1 MGQIDVA
8 RVLLAALGRAH
19 VTQERDLLFALHRE
33 LVRKDQEASK
43 SRVSELA
50 KHVEEEM
57 NKQRSAEDGGA
68 GEAGLSDEELQR
80 MLVTLQEALRPS
92 DEGVRKN
99 TKLSTEEQQQREGE
113 HQRRVARAQPQLWR
127 QTQWTP
133 SIAQLA
139 PKFVSRWDQAH
150 KSIRE
155 YASLFTADVHMHTAD
170 AHDQQVANGSA
181 SSCRGGCVCEGGLVG
196 LEGLAARS
204 EGAAG
209 KEGSRARP
217 FLQVLAGSDVS
228 GIVEIDKGSEEEDDE
243 EEQGLFKAMN
253 EEAEADSEQCVQPSK
268 DTCTPGEGG
277 GRDVEVRGEREGGG
291 EDSRVQEPGQA
302 EQKLEKEETQ
312 VSWDGGTGDGEGQG
326 QRGGGLV
333 EEDVAE
339 RTGKGL
345 TEGMLLEPEVFRPG
359 GVFPS
364 PCAVDRLRLF
374 EHFAAA
380 SHA

>member
-1 MGQIDVA
+1 VGQIDVA

-19 VTQERDLLFALHRE
+19 VTQERDLLYALHKE
-33 LVRKDQEASK
+33 LVRKDQEVSK

-57 NKQRSAEDGGA
+57 NKQRSVEDGGA
-68 GEAGLSDEELQR
+68 GEAGMSDEELQR

-92 DEGVRKN
+92 DERIRESMR
-99 TKLSTEEQQQREGE
+99 LSTEEQQQREGE

-127 QTQWTP
+127 QAQWTP

-139 PKFVSRWDQAH
+139 PKFVSRWDQAY

-155 YASLFTADVHMHTAD
+155 YASLFTADVHVHIAD
-170 AHDQQVANGSA
+170 ALDQQLSNVSA
-181 SSCRGGCVCEGGLVG
+181 LSCGGGCVCEGGLVG
-196 LEGLAARS
+196 SEGLAARRQGAGGG
-204 EGAAG
+204 EGG
-209 KEGSRARP
+209 KERP
-217 FLQVLAGSDVS
+217 FLQVMSGSDVS
-228 GIVEIDKGSEEEDDE
+228 GIVAVDEGGEEEE
-243 EEQGLFKAMN
+243 EEAGFKAMN
-253 EEAEADSEQCVQPSK
+253 EEAEADSEQCVQTSK
-268 DTCTPGEGG
+268 DTCTPGGG
-277 GRDVEVRGEREGGG
+277 GKRDVEVRGERVGAGK
-291 EDSRVQEPGQA
+291 DSRGQEPGQA
-302 EQKLEKEETQ
+302 ERELEKEEAQ
-312 VSWDGGTGDGEGQG
+312 VSWGGGEGDGEGQG
-326 QRGGGLV
+326 Q
-333 EEDVAE
+333 DVTE